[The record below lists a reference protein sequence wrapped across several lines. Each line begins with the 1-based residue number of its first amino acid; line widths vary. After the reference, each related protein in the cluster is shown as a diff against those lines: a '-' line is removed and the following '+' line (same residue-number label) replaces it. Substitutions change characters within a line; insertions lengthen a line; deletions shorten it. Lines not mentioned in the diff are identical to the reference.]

1 MVVCN
6 LGNERK
12 GEQSEVLAGDQPI
25 VTLDYCLHL
34 FYCFSY
40 FTIFIS
46 QFLEMLLFL
55 KAFGFLWSFIF
66 IFCVGCLT
74 CMYVYYHVHAMPA
87 EVKRG
92 N

>member
-12 GEQSEVLAGDQPI
+12 GEQSEVLAGDQRI

-34 FYCFSY
+34 FYGFSY

-46 QFLEMLLFL
+46 QFLGMLLFL
-55 KAFGFLWSFIF
+55 KAFVFFCGALFLFF
-66 IFCVGCLT
+66 V
-74 CMYVYYHVHAMPA
+74 
-87 EVKRG
+87 
-92 N
+92 